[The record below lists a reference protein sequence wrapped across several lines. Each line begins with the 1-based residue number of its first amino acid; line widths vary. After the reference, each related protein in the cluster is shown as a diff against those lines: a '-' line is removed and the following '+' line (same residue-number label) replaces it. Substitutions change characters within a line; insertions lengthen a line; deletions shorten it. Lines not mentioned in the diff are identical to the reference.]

1 MAQSS
6 LQKHFTARSIFAF
19 GVAGMLASGIFLLP
33 GLIYSKVGSTASWV
47 YLVAGL
53 FIIPTLLSKAELATA
68 MPRAGGAYYV
78 LDRSLG
84 PAVGTVAGLGTW
96 LSLVFKSS
104 FDLIGLGAYL
114 LLFLTLPIKPV
125 AIGLCIGFGLLS
137 IVGTKHVGRLQE
149 VMVALILAGLAYFLA
164 TGFFNLDHGN
174 IPMSTT
180 WSTAAFLEAVG
191 LVYVSFA
198 SLTKIISMAEEVEN
212 LDKNIPLGM
221 FTALAVTIG
230 LYLFGMFVILRIVPA
245 SVLDTTLTPV
255 ADAAGQYLGTWGVIG
270 LSTIAVLAFSA
281 SANAGLTA
289 ASRYPLAL
297 SRDGLAPKRFGKLGR
312 FHTPSPAI
320 ILTVGVMIFFI
331 LILEPEGVAKLASAF
346 LLVIFGLLNLAVII
360 MRESNIHSYDPGFR
374 SPGYPW
380 VQISGMLVSLMLIP
394 YLGMVPRIAAGGLI
408 GIGLMWYFFYGKEK
422 ITRGSALFHV
432 FSQLGQQTE
441 TEVDSFLRQ
450 GLRERGLRSEDS
462 LDDIIFRTLVIRH
475 KKGQHFYDL
484 LKRVSNL
491 FAERV
496 DLPADEIYQALKET
510 DEQGNTPSANH
521 MALPHAYLPGLQTH
535 ELAIIQSE
543 DGLIIGPG
551 NDPIY
556 ALFVLISPKD
566 SARQHLRLLA
576 EIANRADGIDFTG
589 DWRRWSR
596 ATIHQHFLH
605 SEAIDEITVGERL
618 LPNHTIDQLW
628 VHPDCLIPFI
638 VREGSL
644 IVPHGDTV
652 VQQGDTIT
660 LIGSEDGVRQ
670 TVEWL
675 KNPVFDVAPK
685 PPEDFK
691 ERTMA
696 AT

>member
-1 MAQSS
+1 MAQTS
-6 LQKHFTARSIFAF
+6 LKKHFTARSIFAF

-33 GLIYSKVGSTASWV
+33 GLIYNKVGSSASWV
-47 YLVAGL
+47 YLVAGV

-68 MPRAGGAYYV
+68 MPKAGGAYYV

-84 PAVGTVAGLGTW
+84 PAVGTVAGIGTW

-125 AIGLCIGFGLLS
+125 AIGLCLGFGILS

-149 VMVALILAGLAYFLA
+149 VMVALILTGLAYFFA
-164 TGFFNLDHGN
+164 TGFFNMDHGS
-174 IPMSTT
+174 IPLSTT
-180 WSTAAFLEAVG
+180 WSTTAFLEAVG

-198 SLTKIISMAEEVEN
+198 SLTKIISMAEEVED

-221 FTALAVTIG
+221 FAALAVTIG
-230 LYLFGMFVILRIVPA
+230 LYLFGMFIILRIVPGT
-245 SVLDTTLTPV
+245 VLDTTLTPV
-255 ADAAGQYLGTWGVIG
+255 ADAAGEFLGTWGVIG
-270 LSTIAVLAFSA
+270 LSAAAVLAFSA

-297 SRDGLAPKRFGKLGR
+297 SRDGLAPKWFGKLGR
-312 FHTPSPAI
+312 FKTPTPAI
-320 ILTVGVMIFFI
+320 ILTVGIMIFFV

-360 MRESNIHSYDPGFR
+360 MRESNIHSYDPGFT

-380 VQISGMLVSLMLIP
+380 MPISGMLVSLLLIP
-394 YLGMVPRIAAGGLI
+394 YLGMVPRIAAGALV

-432 FSQLGQQTE
+432 FSNLGDTTE

-450 GLRERGLRSEDS
+450 GLRERGLRSDDS
-462 LDDIIFRTLVIRH
+462 LDDIIYRTLVIRH
-475 KKGQHFYDL
+475 ESGQNFYDL
-484 LKRVSNL
+484 LRQVSDL

-496 DLPADEIYQALKET
+496 GVPAEEIFQALKET
-510 DEQGNTPSANH
+510 DEKGNTPSANH
-521 MALPHAYLPGLQTH
+521 MALPHAYLPELKTH
-535 ELAIIQSE
+535 EMAIIQSA
-543 DGLIIGPG
+543 DGLRIGPNG
-551 NDPIY
+551 EQIY
-556 ALFVLISPKD
+556 ALFVLISPAD
-566 SARQHLRLLA
+566 TARQHLRLLA

-589 DWRRWSR
+589 DWRHWSR
-596 ATIHQHFLH
+596 STIQQHFLH
-605 SEAIDEITVGERL
+605 SETIDEITIQQSL

-638 VREGSL
+638 VRGGKL
-644 IVPHGDTV
+644 IVPHGDTIV
-652 VQQGDTIT
+652 RQGDTIT
-660 LIGSEDGVRQ
+660 VIGTEDGVKQ
-670 TVEWL
+670 TVAWL
-675 KNPVFDVAPK
+675 RNPVFDVAPK
-685 PPEDFK
+685 PPEGFAKQEVD
-691 ERTMA
+691 A
-696 AT
+696 A